1 MEFRAPAHNQN
12 IISPK
17 LNVLVYSR
25 ELNTAL
31 SSITFYY
38 SDQLNRKQKM
48 RSHMCSLRSEIWKQ
62 KDDCQNKKMWTIIMC
77 PVLNDWNV
85 CQNIEFWRGHLW
97 KCRYIK
103 VCKVIQMKLYLGC
116 VAHVPKQK
124 PLRIIFQATFRNV
137 HRSVDRTLFSF
148 VLFGSFRNKKK
159 MYTNEFS

>member
-1 MEFRAPAHNQN
+1 
-12 IISPK
+12 
-17 LNVLVYSR
+17 
-25 ELNTAL
+25 
-31 SSITFYY
+31 
-38 SDQLNRKQKM
+38 M

-148 VLFGSFRNKKK
+148 VLFGSFRNKKRCTQ
-159 MYTNEFS
+159 MNSVRNGLLIAAIFSSTLQHFSWIRVRIRNVCCPN